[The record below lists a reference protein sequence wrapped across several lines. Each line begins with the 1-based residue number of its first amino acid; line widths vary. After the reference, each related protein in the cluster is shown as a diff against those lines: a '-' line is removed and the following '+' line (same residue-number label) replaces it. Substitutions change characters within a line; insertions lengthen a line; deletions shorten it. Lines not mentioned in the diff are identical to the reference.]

1 MSGNQKEGIF
11 VELRQYHL
19 DEFPAEMSSDTF
31 KTLREE
37 FAVTEEELVNM
48 VLSLISGKA
57 EYVDQSERL
66 DEFITR
72 VDAAG
77 DGSDN
82 TKSDQEFFRTK
93 VAHLKRILNQA
104 SKAGFPLR
112 KQRPARISQSKKQVT
127 EER

>member
-19 DEFPAEMSSDTF
+19 DEFPGKMSSDAYQS
-31 KTLREE
+31 LREE
-37 FAVTEEELVNM
+37 FVGLEDELVNM
-48 VLSLISGKA
+48 ILSLISGKA

-66 DEFITR
+66 DGFIAK
-72 VDAAG
+72 VVAAG
-77 DGSDN
+77 DDSDN
-82 TKSDQEFFRTK
+82 SKSDLEFFRTK

-112 KQRPARISQSKKQVT
+112 KQRPTRISLSKKHVT